1 MVERTRIARAFAPHP
16 ALLMALAACV
26 VGFLVIGLGA
36 ALGPLPPGAAALAWV
51 YLVAATVTAVA
62 VTSWMAI
69 LADPFSRALLVTYT
83 AAAVTTVLTLAAW
96 LPLFFGAAG
105 STVAGRSG
113 FSPAS
118 SSTCWP
124 SSPGAWP
131 ACASGSAESP
141 DLTAPPA
148 AASDLRVFAA

>member
-96 LPLFFGAAG
+96 LPLFFWGGRFDGGGPERFLAG
-105 STVAGRSG
+105 LLLHLLAQLAGGVAS
-113 FSPAS
+113 
-118 SSTCWP
+118 
-124 SSPGAWP
+124 
-131 ACASGSAESP
+131 
-141 DLTAPPA
+141 
-148 AASDLRVFAA
+148 LRFWFRRVA